1 MKNEPSKL
9 SQLAAIIGSDAWAM
23 SFQSLAQYRT
33 ALLREAAR
41 LHKEPER
48 LVDGPSG
55 CDSSCCIARPVTSP
69 DGGAL

>member
-23 SFQSLAQYRT
+23 SFQSLGQYRR
-33 ALLREAAR
+33 ALLIEAAR

-48 LVDGPSG
+48 LLDGPESCCSG
-55 CDSSCCIARPVTSP
+55 CCIARPVTPSA
-69 DGGAL
+69 GGAV

>member
-23 SFQSLAQYRT
+23 SFQSLSQYRR
-33 ALLREAAR
+33 ALLAEAAR

-48 LVDGPSG
+48 LVDGPPSCDSG
-55 CDSSCCIARPVTSP
+55 CCIVRPVTP
-69 DGGAL
+69 GVGGAV

>member
-33 ALLREAAR
+33 ALLKEAAR
-41 LHKEPER
+41 LHREPER
-48 LVDGPSG
+48 LVGGPPGCCSG
-55 CDSSCCIARPVTSP
+55 CCIARPVTP
-69 DGGAL
+69 GVGGVA